1 MGKFKL
7 GDIVN
12 LKLLGEAHYYIITG
26 FTDYTQEDD
35 EQPDI
40 DCDMILIYPIS
51 KLEVVE
57 TINQEE
63 LNLVA
68 GFKSKDYNVLMDY
81 ISRERERMGIF
92 IEPEYLRIVNHD
104 GKPVV
109 NKTKKVERKMTNFGE
124 KDIQKMMNNNDAEIK
139 IETFVGKMNDHLDL
153 LSKAIEEENT
163 DEINSQKEHL
173 EEVRKTLMELEYF
186 QLSKRRSGTSIK
198 VK

>member
-1 MGKFKL
+1 
-7 GDIVN
+7 
-12 LKLLGEAHYYIITG
+12 KLLGEAHYYIITG

-68 GFKSKDYNVLMDY
+68 RFKSKDYNVLMDY

-104 GKPVV
+104 GEPVV

-124 KDIQKMMNNNDAEIK
+124 RDIQRMMDNNDAEIK

-173 EEVRKTLMELEYF
+173 EEVRKTLM
-186 QLSKRRSGTSIK
+186 
-198 VK
+198 